1 MIYLDNSA
9 TTKPSKEVIADVT
22 WCLENVWGNPSSIHT
37 PGIESKRLLEQSREK
52 VAKFINA
59 EPEEIIFTSSGSES
73 NNLAIKGFLE
83 ANNMYDC
90 IITTQIEHPS
100 VYNTC
105 LHLFE
110 NSWYKIGFAPVDS
123 TGKVKINR
131 FKQLIS
137 ELSYFNYCFV
147 SIMLA
152 NNEIGSINNIKKIAE
167 IVHHHGGIVHCDAT
181 ATIGQIPVDI
191 KELGCDLLT
200 FSGHKLNCP
209 KGIGVLYKKKGINL
223 SPIIHGGHQE
233 GNLRA
238 GTENLP
244 YIYALG
250 NQVERMSKKEF
261 PNGEIRDYLYKKGC
275 EKCKEL
281 NIEVKLNGDL
291 INRLPNNLS
300 LTFEGVNAEALIALL
315 DMRGVCVSAGSA
327 CSSGNPEPSRVL
339 KAIGLSDEEAFST
352 IRISIGADTTT
363 EECDEFVRILGECL
377 VSLKMLGG
385 E

>member
-1 MIYLDNSA
+1 MIYFDTAA
-9 TTKPSKEVIADVT
+9 TTKPTKEVIADVT

-37 PGIESKRLLEQSREK
+37 QGIEAKRLLEESRDK

-59 EPEEIIFTSSGSES
+59 DPEEIIFTSSGSES

-110 NSWYKIGFAPVDS
+110 NSWYKIGFAPVDN

-181 ATIGQIPVDI
+181 TTIGQIPVDI

-209 KGIGVLYKKKGINL
+209 KGIGVLYKKKGISL
-223 SPIIHGGHQE
+223 YPIIHGGHQE

-261 PNGEIRDYLYKKGC
+261 PNGEIRDYLYKKVC

-300 LTFEGVNAEALIALL
+300 LTFEGANAEALIALL

-352 IRISIGADTTT
+352 IRISIGEDTTT
-363 EECDEFVRILGECL
+363 EECDEFVRILGKCL
-377 VSLKMLGG
+377 VNLKMM